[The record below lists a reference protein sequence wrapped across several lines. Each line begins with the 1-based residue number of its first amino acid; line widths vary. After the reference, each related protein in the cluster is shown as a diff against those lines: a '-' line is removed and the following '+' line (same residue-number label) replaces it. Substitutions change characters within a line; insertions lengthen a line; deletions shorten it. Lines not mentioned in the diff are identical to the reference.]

1 MSSYAKARSHLVT
14 ENASRLRATPSAS
27 CRKRPLVQSSVW
39 GCSTLISREGWA
51 QVSSIKRVPLSWF
64 SRRWYVAVL
73 STDPHCKHSDTR
85 VPLLFF
91 FFFFWKII
99 VDNTF
104 DTSSSFFFFFLSIGS
119 LYDWFIFFFFFFFFS
134 LYIDFDVFEISGMT
148 RWLRPGFLDFFA
160 CWRFRQFSVRV
171 KIFFLIFVL
180 VVRWFV
186 DFEGFFFYGFDLWV
200 GLNVSFIVGWWPW
213 NGFRF
218 RWKRWLGLVI
228 ELWRLGICSGWES
241 GYLRFV
247 SNVQILIFF

>member
-1 MSSYAKARSHLVT
+1 MIL
-14 ENASRLRATPSAS
+14 L
-27 CRKRPLVQSSVW
+27 
-39 GCSTLISREGWA
+39 
-51 QVSSIKRVPLSWF
+51 
-64 SRRWYVAVL
+64 
-73 STDPHCKHSDTR
+73 
-85 VPLLFF
+85 LLFF
-91 FFFFWKII
+91 SFSFRLVRCMIDLFSFSS
-99 VDNTF
+99 
-104 DTSSSFFFFFLSIGS
+104 SSSFLFISIS
-119 LYDWFIFFFFFFFFS
+119 MFS
-134 LYIDFDVFEISGMT
+134 KFRG
-148 RWLRPGFLDFFA
+148 WLRPGFLDFFA